1 MITKFALIF
10 ITSLIIS
17 FVLTPL
23 VKKLANYYNGF
34 DLPSKRRI
42 NNKPVPNTGGLAIF
56 LAFIISY
63 FIFNDHSLSTYGVMF
78 GATFIFILGLIDDIF
93 EIAPIIKLL
102 GQIGGALILIYYG
115 VQINFITNPL
125 GGMIYLGYFSV
136 PITIL
141 WVVGITNTINLIDG
155 LDGLAAG
162 ISIVA
167 SITLFSVAM
176 QEIRLIPAVLAITL
190 AGSLSG
196 FLKYNFH
203 PAEIFMGDSGS
214 MFTGYILAA
223 ISVTGALKS
232 AAAVTIVVP
241 ILALGIPIFDTVF
254 AIIRRLYHN
263 KPIGKA
269 DRGHIHHRLMALGWS
284 HRQAVIIVYGSSI
297 LLGFTAL
304 IINGLD
310 IKNGMILFGLSI
322 VGVIYGAWRLGI
334 FSTEL
339 THESKVWEEGK

>member
-1 MITKFALIF
+1 MITKFVLIF
-10 ITSLIIS
+10 VTSLIIS
-17 FVLTPL
+17 FILTPL

-42 NNKPVPNTGGLAIF
+42 NNKPVPNTGGIAIF

-63 FIFNDHSLSTYGVMF
+63 FIFNDHSLSTYGIMF

-93 EIAPIIKLL
+93 EISPIIKLL

-141 WVVGITNTINLIDG
+141 WVVGITNTVNLIDG

-167 SITLFSVAM
+167 TITLFSVAM
-176 QEIRLIPAVLAITL
+176 QELRLIPAVLAIAL

-203 PAEIFMGDSGS
+203 PADIFMGDSGS

-254 AIIRRLYHN
+254 AIIRRVYHN
-263 KPIGKA
+263 KPIGEA

-339 THESKVWEEGK
+339 TKESKVWEEGK

>member
-1 MITKFALIF
+1 MITKFVLTF
-10 ITSLIIS
+10 IISLIIS
-17 FVLTPL
+17 FTLTPL
-23 VKKLANYYNGF
+23 AKKLANYYSVF
-34 DLPSKRRI
+34 DFPSKRRV
-42 NNKPVPNTGGLAIF
+42 NNRPVPNTGGIAIF
-56 LAFIISY
+56 IAFIISY
-63 FIFNDHSLSTYGVMF
+63 YIFNDHSLSTYGIML
-78 GATFIFILGLIDDIF
+78 GATFIFSLGLIDDIF
-93 EIAPIIKLL
+93 EISPLMKLL

-125 GGMIYLGYFSV
+125 GGMIYLGYFSI

-141 WVVGITNTINLIDG
+141 WIVGITNTINLIDG

-162 ISIVA
+162 ISIIA
-167 SITLFSVAM
+167 TLTLFSVAM
-176 QEIRLIPAVLAITL
+176 QEFRLIPAFLAIAL

-241 ILALGIPIFDTVF
+241 ILALGIPIFDTLF
-254 AIIRRLYHN
+254 AIVRRIYHN

-297 LLGFTAL
+297 LLGLTAL
-304 IINGLD
+304 IINGLN
-310 IKNGMILFGLSI
+310 IKNGMILFGLA
-322 VGVIYGAWRLGI
+322 VAGVIYGAWRLGI

-339 THESKVWEEGK
+339 TRENKLWEEGN